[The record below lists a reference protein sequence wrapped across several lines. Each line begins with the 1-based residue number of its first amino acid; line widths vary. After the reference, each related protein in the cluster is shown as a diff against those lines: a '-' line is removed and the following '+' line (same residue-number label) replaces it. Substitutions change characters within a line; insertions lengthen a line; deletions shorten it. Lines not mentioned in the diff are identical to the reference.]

1 MAHTS
6 GIESSSE
13 SRPII
18 SYFFRF
24 PSFATRTIPAE
35 VGMTSSRETMC
46 IVVGTLLLSGLASA
60 QDQEKKIKRSELPA
74 VVEKAVVAQTQG
86 STIRGFSQEKENGR
100 TFYEA
105 ELMTNGHSKDVLMD
119 EDGNVVEVEEQV
131 AMDSLSPSVG
141 AALQSKAGGGKI
153 VKIESLTK
161 KGKLVAYEAQV
172 RANGRKS
179 EIQVGPQGE
188 SLAHEE

>member
-1 MAHTS
+1 
-6 GIESSSE
+6 
-13 SRPII
+13 
-18 SYFFRF
+18 
-24 PSFATRTIPAE
+24 
-35 VGMTSSRETMC
+35 MTSSKVTMC

-131 AMDSLSPSVG
+131 AMDSLLCSRRR
-141 AALQSKAGGGKI
+141 
-153 VKIESLTK
+153 
-161 KGKLVAYEAQV
+161 EAE
-172 RANGRKS
+172 R
-179 EIQVGPQGE
+179 
-188 SLAHEE
+188 L

>member
-1 MAHTS
+1 
-6 GIESSSE
+6 
-13 SRPII
+13 
-18 SYFFRF
+18 
-24 PSFATRTIPAE
+24 
-35 VGMTSSRETMC
+35 MTSARVTMC
-46 IVVGTLLLSGLASA
+46 VVVGTLLLSGLASA
-60 QDQEKKIKRSELPA
+60 QDQEKRIKRSELPA
-74 VVEKAVVAQTQG
+74 GVEKAVVAQSQG

-105 ELMTNGHSKDVLMD
+105 ELITNGHSKDVLMD

-131 AMDSLSPSVG
+131 PVDSLSPSVR
-141 AALQSKAGGGKI
+141 AALQSKAGSGRI
-153 VKIESLTK
+153 VKVESLTK

-172 RANGRKS
+172 RTNGKKS

>member
-1 MAHTS
+1 
-6 GIESSSE
+6 
-13 SRPII
+13 
-18 SYFFRF
+18 
-24 PSFATRTIPAE
+24 
-35 VGMTSSRETMC
+35 MTSSRVTMC

-74 VVEKAVVAQTQG
+74 VVEKAVVAQSQG

-153 VKIESLTK
+153 VKVESLTK
-161 KGKLVAYEAQV
+161 KGKLVGYEAQV
-172 RANGRKS
+172 RTNGRKS
-179 EIQVGPQGE
+179 EIQVGPEGE

>member
-1 MAHTS
+1 MITS
-6 GIESSSE
+6 
-13 SRPII
+13 
-18 SYFFRF
+18 FFRF
-24 PSFATRTIPAE
+24 PSFATSTIPAE
-35 VGMTSSRETMC
+35 VGMTSAQVTIC
-46 IVVGTLLLSGLASA
+46 IVVGTLTLSGLASA
-60 QDQEKKIKRSELPA
+60 QDQEKRIKRSELPA
-74 VVEKAVVAQTQG
+74 PVEKAVVEQSQG
-86 STIRGFSQEKENGR
+86 STIRGFSQEKENGK

-105 ELMTNGHSKDVLMD
+105 ELMTNGHSKDVLID
-119 EDGNVVEVEEQV
+119 EDGDVVEVEEQV
-131 AMDSLSPSVG
+131 AMDSLSPAVG

-179 EIQVGPQGE
+179 EIQVGPGGE

>member
-1 MAHTS
+1 MTT
-6 GIESSSE
+6 
-13 SRPII
+13 
-18 SYFFRF
+18 
-24 PSFATRTIPAE
+24 TRVTIC
-35 VGMTSSRETMC
+35 V
-46 IVVGTLLLSGLASA
+46 VVGTLLLSGLASA
-60 QDQEKKIKRSELPA
+60 QDHEKKVKRSDLPA
-74 VVEKAVVAQTQG
+74 AVEKAVVAQSQG

-105 ELMTNGHSKDVLMD
+105 ELMTNGHSKDVLID

-141 AALQSKAGGGKI
+141 TALQAKAGGRKI
-153 VKIESLTK
+153 VKVESLTK

-179 EIQVGPQGE
+179 EIQGGPGGE